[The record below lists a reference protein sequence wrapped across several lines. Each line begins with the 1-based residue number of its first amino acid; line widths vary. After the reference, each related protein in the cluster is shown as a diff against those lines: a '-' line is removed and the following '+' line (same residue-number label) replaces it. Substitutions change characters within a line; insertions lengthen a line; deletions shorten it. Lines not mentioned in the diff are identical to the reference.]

1 MDLLVTALVMLA
13 HLLQEEKTSVAL
25 QDLGATTKFAS
36 VVQHEQFELEAL
48 EKQAHC

>member
-1 MDLLVTALVMLA
+1 MLA
-13 HLLQEEKTSVAL
+13 HLLQEAKTWVAL

-36 VVQHEQFELEAL
+36 LVQHEQLELEAL

>member
-1 MDLLVTALVMLA
+1 MLA
-13 HLLQEEKTSVAL
+13 HLLQEAKTSVAL

-36 VVQHEQFELEAL
+36 VVQHEQFDIEAL